1 MPRTAPSPAD
11 QELTGYAAG
20 QDAVVTARKLERWR
34 GQGLL
39 EPNQRRYLGR
49 GKGSASVPPPGAHEL
64 VVWLARNARP
74 GRRPRDLALLAFA
87 AGHPVPEATVR
98 AAFTAAVR
106 GIRLPGGLDAAPGTD
121 PGDVA
126 DAVVAARPRLTV
138 IPARVRRIDRAL
150 QGMGV
155 DWSAPPLARLDPGLA
170 AEQPG
175 RNGLM
180 FTAVQ
185 AMLTGGAGTDM
196 ASIGS
201 FARSLAPAGGAAP
214 LAGQIEYRW
223 PVSRGREPPGLPDD
237 EDIISQLHNHD
248 LRQQMT
254 GLAARTPLAELRD
267 AFTLAASLPG
277 WATGM
282 CAAVEAEIRTGEL
295 GPAAQEWVISSA
307 GLTRLVLTFALRDAK
322 PGPADTAIAALG
334 WIFVRNMIRAL
345 RPLLPAAN
353 FDVLD
358 NPLSV
363 PPFLAAFLSR

>member
-1 MPRTAPSPAD
+1 
-11 QELTGYAAG
+11 
-20 QDAVVTARKLERWR
+20 
-34 GQGLL
+34 
-39 EPNQRRYLGR
+39 
-49 GKGSASVPPPGAHEL
+49 
-64 VVWLARNARP
+64 
-74 GRRPRDLALLAFA
+74 
-87 AGHPVPEATVR
+87 
-98 AAFTAAVR
+98 
-106 GIRLPGGLDAAPGTD
+106 
-121 PGDVA
+121 
-126 DAVVAARPRLTV
+126 
-138 IPARVRRIDRAL
+138 
-150 QGMGV
+150 
-155 DWSAPPLARLDPGLA
+155 
-170 AEQPG
+170 
-175 RNGLM
+175 M

-185 AMLTGGAGTDM
+185 AMLTGGAGTGM

-201 FARSLAPAGGAAP
+201 FARSLAPAGGAAA

-282 CAAVEAEIRTGEL
+282 CAAVEAEIRTGER

-322 PGPADTAIAALG
+322 PGPADTAIAVLG